1 MGILSIAFPFLQPRV
16 SAPLLPLR
24 PDTEHR
30 RGSKRRRT
38 RLHRCFPRC
47 CTCLSPRRAARGQAR
62 RGRDTQGGSREP
74 RIYLILLHSGIQGRV
89 HSTCH
94 TCTHRSRRSSWSS
107 SGSIHGPFWCF
118 VKLEFATRINSSD
131 ISLGPNPFVFEIF
144 LRDQLIL
151 RAVIEFV
158 RTHVDFGFDAHFLG
172 SNSEWGHLS

>member
-107 SGSIHGPFWCF
+107 SGSIHGPFLMFRKAKICYPHQFVWYFSRTKYFCF
-118 VKLEFATRINSSD
+118 QDFSPRPIN
-131 ISLGPNPFVFEIF
+131 LARGNWVC
-144 LRDQLIL
+144 
-151 RAVIEFV
+151 
-158 RTHVDFGFDAHFLG
+158 AHARRL
-172 SNSEWGHLS
+172 